1 MKAAVLWDLDDTL
14 LETLPDRMTAL
25 DHAYFSCLGERA
37 DPLALWRSHRGG
49 TLEALG
55 RRLLGDDYGRF
66 VNAYREHYYSL
77 RRHCRPFMGIEHV
90 LETLTEAGLPMAVV
104 TAKISWGAI
113 DELTRGG
120 ILQHFQAV
128 IGVDDT
134 DAHKPDPEPIFAALD
149 RMLIDSADDV
159 LFVGDSPA
167 DIFAARN
174 AGCASAAALWGT
186 IDEELLRDAAPNH
199 FVHRPIELLPL
210 ILGVEVGADGG

>member
-14 LETLPDRMTAL
+14 LETLPERMTAL
-25 DHAYFSCLGERA
+25 DHAHFSCLGERTE
-37 DPLALWRSHRGG
+37 PLALWRSHRGG

-55 RRLLGDDYGRF
+55 RRLLGDDYLRF
-66 VNAYREHYYSL
+66 VTAYRERYYSL
-77 RRHCRPFMGIEHV
+77 ARPCKPFMGIEHV
-90 LETLTEAGLPMAVV
+90 LTTLTAAGVPMAVV

-128 IGVDDT
+128 VGVDDT

-149 RMLIDSADDV
+149 RMLIDSPEDV

-186 IDEELLRDAAPNH
+186 LDPEVLRDAGPNH
-199 FVHRPIELLPL
+199 LVERPIELLPL
-210 ILGVEVGADGG
+210 ILGVEVAADGG